1 MRHTHKALVGVQ
13 TALVVFLLATVSCS
27 GESKEIKETKTAVSP
42 GKICEHGIQEAICTK
57 CNPGLIA
64 VFRAKGN
71 FCEEHGFPESACP
84 ICHPE
89 KKGQIVVENTT
100 KKPEAPAPPEDGTK
114 VRLKTKETARLAGI
128 MTVQASESPNNAVL
142 STTATIT
149 YDATKYAQINAR
161 ASGVIR
167 ELKVD
172 IGSPINAK
180 DALAV
185 IQSASVGADRS
196 KVKGASAALAT
207 AKENYRRTKE
217 LVEQGLT
224 AQRDLLAAQANLD
237 AAQAEYNSSTA
248 ALGEIDKG
256 AQFVGGYSLTT
267 PIAGVVVQ
275 RNATLGKF
283 VDTDEILF
291 EVADTS
297 SMWVELDIPE
307 LDVHMVSVNQEI
319 AVSVDGLPG
328 RQFKGKISYLSPAVD
343 RQTRTVKARASLEN
357 PDGTLRANMF
367 ATALILGETRN
378 AVVIPRGAVQ
388 NTRGVNL
395 VFVKLAEDVYEAR
408 YVTLLE
414 DDGSGDLVSISKG
427 VTSGE
432 EVVTDGSFLLK
443 TETLKESIGA
453 GCCAD
458 D

>member
-1 MRHTHKALVGVQ
+1 M
-13 TALVVFLLATVSCS
+13 
-27 GESKEIKETKTAVSP
+27 
-42 GKICEHGIQEAICTK
+42 
-57 CNPGLIA
+57 
-64 VFRAKGN
+64 
-71 FCEEHGFPESACP
+71 
-84 ICHPE
+84 
-89 KKGQIVVENTT
+89 
-100 KKPEAPAPPEDGTK
+100 
-114 VRLKTKETARLAGI
+114 
-128 MTVQASESPNNAVL
+128 L

-172 IGSPINAK
+172 IGSPLNAK

-196 KVKGASAALAT
+196 KVKGAAAALAS

-217 LVEQGLT
+217 LVDQGL
-224 AQRDLLAAQANLD
+224 APQKDLLAAQANLD
-237 AAQAEYNSSTA
+237 SAQTDYSTSTA

-256 AQFVGGYSLTT
+256 AQLVGGYALTS
-267 PIAGVVVQ
+267 PITGVVVQ

-307 LDVHMVSVNQEI
+307 LEVHLVSVNQEI

-328 RQFKGKISYLSPAVD
+328 KQFKGKISYLSPAVD
-343 RQTRTVKARASLEN
+343 KQTRTIKARASLEN
-357 PDGTLRANMF
+357 PEGKLRANMF
-367 ATALILGETRN
+367 ATALILGETRK
-378 AVVIPRGAVQ
+378 AVMVPRDAVQ
-388 NTRGVNL
+388 NARGVNL
-395 VFVKLAEDVYEAR
+395 VFVKLAEDLFEAR
-408 YVTLLE
+408 YVTLLP
-414 DDGSGDLVSISKG
+414 DDGSTELVGVSKG
-427 VTSGE
+427 VKSGE
-432 EVVTDGSFLLK
+432 EVVTAGSFLLK